1 MPDINRDSQNETCA
15 PQSRESSLIEIAS
28 HYSHPA
34 WYAIYT
40 CSRREKQV
48 ARVLQERNVEC
59 FLPLYEATRRHT
71 HGGERIFLPL
81 FSGYVFVHI
90 ALQDRMHVLQVPGV
104 VQLVSFNGKPA
115 ALQDSEIEA
124 LQSVLTRGLPIEPYP
139 YLKVNHE
146 AEIRSGP
153 LQGLRGRILRRNGH
167 FRVVLSVDLLR
178 RSLVVDVDA
187 ADLSARPLDVA
198 A

>member
-1 MPDINRDSQNETCA
+1 MLEISPESPTQTCA
-15 PQSRESSLIEIAS
+15 PQSREPSLNEIAS

-34 WYAIYT
+34 WYAAYT

-48 ARVLQERNVEC
+48 ARVLQERNLEC

-71 HGGERIFLPL
+71 HGGQRIFLPL

-90 ALQDRMHVLQVPGV
+90 ALQDRLCVLQVPGV
-104 VQLVSFNGKPA
+104 VQLVSFNGRPA

-124 LQSVLTRGLPIEPYP
+124 LQSVLTRGLLIEPYP

-146 AEIRSGP
+146 VVIRSGP
-153 LQGLRGRILRRNGH
+153 LQGLSGRILRRNGH
-167 FRVVLSVDLLR
+167 FRVVMSVDLLR
-178 RSLVVDVDA
+178 RSVVVDVDA
-187 ADLSARPLDVA
+187 DDLSVRPLHVA